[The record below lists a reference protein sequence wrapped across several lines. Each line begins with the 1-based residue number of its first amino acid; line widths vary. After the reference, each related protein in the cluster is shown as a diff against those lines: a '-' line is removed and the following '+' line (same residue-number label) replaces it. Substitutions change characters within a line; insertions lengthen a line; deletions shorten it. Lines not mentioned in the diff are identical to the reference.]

1 MIVLNGQPTVMAGLS
16 VTELLERVEAP
27 ETGVAVALNGQVVPR
42 SLHSTLR
49 LRDGDV
55 VDVVTAVQGG

>member
-1 MIVLNGQPTVMAGLS
+1 MIVLNGQPTELAGLS
-16 VTELLERVEAP
+16 VTELLSRVDAP

-42 SLHSTLR
+42 SLHLTLR
-49 LRDGDV
+49 VRDGDV